1 MSLPLVFLA
10 YAIAGFVTGIVIYSF
25 RGVAIDPPGQSMP
38 YEDYT
43 KWIVVGTLGGVGG
56 ILMMS
61 ILLNRK

>member
-10 YAIAGFVTGIVIYSF
+10 YAIASFVTGIVIYSF
-25 RGVAIDPPGQSMP
+25 RGVPINPPGPSMP

-61 ILLNRK
+61 VLLNRR

>member
-1 MSLPLVFLA
+1 MALPLVFLA
-10 YAIAGFVTGIVIYSF
+10 YAIAGFVTAIVIYSF
-25 RGVAIDPPGQSMP
+25 RGVSINPPGQPMP

-61 ILLNRK
+61 ILLSRR